1 MPVSLALLF
10 SSSYWQAA
18 GALFVVVLLIW
29 LTGPE
34 PGLDA
39 FEDNSQ
45 GLSLASAD
53 RSRRQSGLR

>member
-29 LTGPE
+29 LPGPE

-39 FEDNSQ
+39 FEDNCQ
-45 GLSLASAD
+45 DQLASFA
-53 RSRRQSGLR
+53 SP